1 MDISTL
7 LPYIISAVTGFL
19 GWLFGKK
26 QQDNKFLQDLQ
37 ESINALASSNKEL
50 MSEIL
55 LVKKQNVD
63 LEINQQKLE
72 KQNCELKRQIEDLNL
87 QLEKLLDENRTLK
100 KQKNEKVCIPSPS
113 AYSNIVSMQS
123 TETTAKPIKKTS
135 RTRKG

>member
-37 ESINALASSNKEL
+37 DSINALASSNKEL

-113 AYSNIVSMQS
+113 ADSDFISMQS
-123 TETTAKPIKKTS
+123 TETAAKPIKKTP